1 MYSGQA
7 VTRLAEDPEEGFV
20 KVSNSSLNR
29 LGADAGFGI
38 N

>member
-7 VTRLAEDPEEGFV
+7 VTKLAEDAEEGFV

-29 LGADAGFGI
+29 LGAYAGFDI

>member
-7 VTRLAEDPEEGFV
+7 VTKLAEDAEDGFE
-20 KVSNSSLNR
+20 KANNSSLNR
-29 LGADAGFGI
+29 LGADAGFDI

>member
-7 VTRLAEDPEEGFV
+7 VTKLAEDAEDGFE
-20 KVSNSSLNR
+20 KANNSSLNR
-29 LGADAGFGI
+29 LGADVGFGI